1 MPKHLHFRFNGKIS
15 KKESGD
21 FYTSGASAHMPDV
34 NATSL
39 LHLHN
44 LSLPCH
50 TMLKT
55 SNSNFSWFSTLYW
68 VGRKKS
74 NAFWERYQCLTR
86 DIVQYIG
93 KMLGLFTHSIIA
105 KQRCYLSFWGGSYS
119 DWNHDKWTCWRY
131 NVMIEVVKPLLYIWM
146 WSVNHCRCLIKLLPF
161 LHNFQN

>member
-1 MPKHLHFRFNGKIS
+1 MPKHWHFRFKGKIS

-68 VGRKKS
+68 VGRDDDIAAIFSKFSHKTDNSFHCMSVPKTLSMIVFSLKKMDLKTK
-74 NAFWERYQCLTR
+74 LTYN
-86 DIVQYIG
+86 I
-93 KMLGLFTHSIIA
+93 SILYFFVCA
-105 KQRCYLSFWGGSYS
+105 CKQI
-119 DWNHDKWTCWRY
+119 K
-131 NVMIEVVKPLLYIWM
+131 VLYA
-146 WSVNHCRCLIKLLPF
+146 
-161 LHNFQN
+161 